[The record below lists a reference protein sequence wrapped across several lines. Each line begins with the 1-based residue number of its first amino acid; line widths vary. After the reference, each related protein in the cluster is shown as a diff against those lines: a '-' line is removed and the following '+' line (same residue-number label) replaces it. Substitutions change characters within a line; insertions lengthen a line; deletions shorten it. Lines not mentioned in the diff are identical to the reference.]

1 MLVDVRTLQENARML
16 GDRYMRRFFAAIT
29 VSAGVLMTSCGEVIK
44 DISFQTGDYLG
55 TGYDEPPA
63 SSQTSKKKSDEHA
76 RTLTREEDMPDIYE
90 RTVNL
95 TAEEV
100 ELLLKTELEN
110 RNFKIIYVAHVS
122 KGAQEQGI
130 KDFWQNMNLY
140 LVCKLSEC
148 TKVLK
153 NNPQL
158 LGQFPIRV
166 YTYQKDGMMVVGAFR
181 PSTALKY
188 MGNPDTEAIKVLKQ
202 MDREIKEVIDS
213 IR

>member
-1 MLVDVRTLQENARML
+1 
-16 GDRYMRRFFAAIT
+16 MRRFFINIT
-29 VSAGVLMTSCGEVIK
+29 VSAGVLITPCGEVIK

-55 TGYDEPPA
+55 TGYDE
-63 SSQTSKKKSDEHA
+63 SITSNQIGFIQEGH
-76 RTLTREEDMPDIYE
+76 MPDIYE
-90 RTVNL
+90 RVVKL
-95 TAEEV
+95 TPEEV

-122 KGAQEQGI
+122 KGAQEQGL
-130 KDFWQNMNLY
+130 KDFWRNMNLY
-140 LVCKLSEC
+140 LVCKISEC

-158 LGQFPIRV
+158 IGHFPIRV
-166 YTYQKDGMMVVGAFR
+166 YSYQKDEMIVVGTYR
-181 PSTALKY
+181 PSAAIKY
-188 MGNPDTEAIKVLKQ
+188 MGNPDIEAMKALKQ

>member
-1 MLVDVRTLQENARML
+1 
-16 GDRYMRRFFAAIT
+16 MRKILAMIIT
-29 VSAGVLMTSCGEVIK
+29 SAGVFISSCAEAIK

-55 TGYDEPPA
+55 TGYDEPT
-63 SSQTSKKKSDEHA
+63 SSTRTKIKSDKGISSNK
-76 RTLTREEDMPDIYE
+76 TVDYQNNEEDIPDIYE
-90 RTVNL
+90 RVVNL
-95 TAEEV
+95 SSEEV

-110 RNFKIIYVAHVS
+110 HNFKIIYVAHVS
-122 KGAQEQGI
+122 KGAQEQGV

-166 YTYQKDGMMVVGAFR
+166 YMYEKDGKVVVGAFK
-181 PSTALKY
+181 PSAAIRY
-188 MGNPDTEAIKVLKQ
+188 MGNPDLEAIKTLRQ
-202 MDREIKEVIDS
+202 MDREIKQILDS
-213 IR
+213 IK